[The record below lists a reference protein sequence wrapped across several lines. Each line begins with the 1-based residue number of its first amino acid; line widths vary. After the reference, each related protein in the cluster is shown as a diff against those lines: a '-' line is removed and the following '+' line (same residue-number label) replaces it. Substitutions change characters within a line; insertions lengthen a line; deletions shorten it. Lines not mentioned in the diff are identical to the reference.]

1 MLTKYKCPE
10 CGYHYSWYERAQFTK
25 WFMRKTVVCPHCK
38 TSLVMRK
45 WSFVLDQITEIPFV
59 IALIIL
65 VLNEHAY
72 KSHFIVILLVLV
84 VVINAT
90 QKIER
95 YKE

>member
-1 MLTKYKCPE
+1 
-10 CGYHYSWYERAQFTK
+10 
-25 WFMRKTVVCPHCK
+25 MRKTVVCPRCK

-72 KSHFIVILLVLV
+72 KLHFIVILLLLV
-84 VVINAT
+84 IVTNAT

-95 YKE
+95 NKE